1 MVLFFC
7 LLKEI
12 YLKSQPLI
20 WLWYRGDILE
30 LVTKLNDIKK
40 HHFNY
45 FLLIMFYAA
54 LHETTLMVLY
64 IVNWYIL
71 LFFFFC
77 FVLFSMLLGVVMRK
91 TLFYKLCALLSFLS
105 LYEKAAFM
113 VMVCWSERRK

>member
-71 LFFFFC
+71 LFFFLFC
-77 FVLFSMLLGVVMRK
+77 FVFYASWGGNEKNVVLQ
-91 TLFYKLCALLSFLS
+91 T
-105 LYEKAAFM
+105 
-113 VMVCWSERRK
+113 VCLAVFFIPL

>member
-71 LFFFFC
+71 LFFFSVLFC
-77 FVLFSMLLGVVMRK
+77 FLCFSG
-91 TLFYKLCALLSFLS
+91 
-105 LYEKAAFM
+105 
-113 VMVCWSERRK
+113 W